1 MVKTAALV
9 FGIVFLLVGLL
20 GFFTTGGM
28 SMEADPATAPRL
40 LGLFPVNALHNAV
53 HAGFGIWGLL
63 AARSWGG
70 ARSYLRIGGAI
81 YLVLAVLGLVSPSGF
96 GLVPIGGNDIW
107 LHVVLGAAMAGIG
120 FTSQP
125 APPTATYST
134 DGDRAV

>member
-9 FGIVFLLVGLL
+9 FGIVFLLIGVL

-40 LGLFPVNALHNAV
+40 LGLFPINALHNAV

-63 AARSWGG
+63 AARGWSG
-70 ARSYLRIGGAI
+70 ATSYLRIGGVV
-81 YLVLAVLGLVSPSGF
+81 YLVLAVLGVVSPSGF

-120 FTSQP
+120 FTSHS
-125 APPTATYST
+125 APPTATYPVA
-134 DGDRAV
+134 GA

>member
-40 LGLFPVNALHNAV
+40 LGLFPINALHNAV
-53 HAGFGIWGLL
+53 HAGFGAWGLF
-63 AARSWGG
+63 AARSWYGS
-70 ARSYLRIGGAI
+70 RNYLRIGGVV

-107 LHVVLGAAMAGIG
+107 LHGVLGAAMAGIG
-120 FTSQP
+120 FSTTG